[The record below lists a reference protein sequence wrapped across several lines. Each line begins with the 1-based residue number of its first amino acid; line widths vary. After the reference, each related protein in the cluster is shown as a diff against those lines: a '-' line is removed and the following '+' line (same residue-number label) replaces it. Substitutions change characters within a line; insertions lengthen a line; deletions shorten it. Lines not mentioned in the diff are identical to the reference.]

1 MSGGGTGYAA
11 VSARVRVKYS
21 HLLGPS
27 EMRQLSEA
35 PDLAGFNEALKR
47 TAYQSLAGVVQGES
61 QSIIGLA
68 ALFRRDLS
76 NEATSVIRALPGSA
90 RRVAAKLHR
99 RHEVNNIK
107 ATLRGIAAARQGSA
121 QPGAWTRVQP
131 LLFPLGDFSTLPL
144 ERMTEAGGIAAAV
157 ELLQGT
163 PYYEALAAALK
174 RYSSEQSLFPL
185 EVALDLAYWRGL
197 WQEAQKLQGE
207 DHRQAT
213 RVVGTLIDANNLM
226 WAIRYKVYKQLSE
239 EELINYTLSF
249 GYRVRDSDIRA
260 IAAGAEVAA
269 VVVRVYP
276 ELQAVVAMRDSD
288 LKVELPKLE
297 TAMKRAMA
305 RRCMAAFL
313 GNPFHIGLPLAYLV
327 LHDLELQDLI
337 TLLEAKATSSMPEEY
352 EPFLVGLPV
361 AAQGRLAA

>member
-1 MSGGGTGYAA
+1 MSTGVTGYAS

-21 HLLGPS
+21 NLLGTL

-35 PDLAGFNEALKR
+35 PDLTGFNEALKR
-47 TAYQSLAGVVQGES
+47 TAYQPLVGGLQGDLPS
-61 QSIIGLA
+61 TVGLA
-68 ALFRRDLS
+68 ASFRRSLS
-76 NEATSVIRALPGSA
+76 NEANSVIRALPGTA
-90 RRVAAKLHR
+90 RRVAARLHR

-107 ATLRGIAAARQGSA
+107 ATLRGIAAARPGSA
-121 QPGAWTRVQP
+121 EPTAWNRIQP
-131 LLFPLGDFSTLPL
+131 LLFPLGDFSSLPL

-157 ELLQGT
+157 ELLRGT
-163 PYYEALAAALK
+163 PYHEALASALK

-197 WQEAQKLQGE
+197 WQEAQRLNGE

-269 VVVRVYP
+269 VVGRVYP
-276 ELQAVVAMRDSD
+276 ELQDVLALRDSD
-288 LKVELPKLE
+288 LKAQLPILE
-297 TAMKRAMA
+297 TQMKRAMA

-313 GNPFHIGLPLAYLV
+313 GNPFHVGLPLAYLV
-327 LHDLELQDLI
+327 LHDLEVQDLI
-337 TLLEAKATSSMPEEY
+337 TLLEAKATSSMPGEY
-352 EPFLVGLPV
+352 QPFLVGLPV
-361 AAQGRLAA
+361 AA